1 MNEFTIFAIDA
12 MSEKT
17 IFWIQRESKE
27 RMKEWTEREKKK
39 DDTMNQYRKKDQKIV
54 SRREQDQHRYKKWIK
69 SESFS
74 RGKNFST
81 RKIDC

>member
-1 MNEFTIFAIDA
+1 

-54 SRREQDQHRYKKWIK
+54 SRREEDQHRYKK
-69 SESFS
+69 
-74 RGKNFST
+74 
-81 RKIDC
+81 